1 MFALR
6 ATLRNPRHGGNRLT
20 DRHAG
25 ATRSGGA
32 GQALAGTSV
41 VVTGASTGIGR
52 AIALAVAQAGADV
65 AITYRSEEREARS
78 TAAEIGRLG
87 RQAHVFKLDLAD
99 AASIADLA
107 ADARRALGRL
117 DVWVN
122 NAGADILTGR
132 AANIPDAK
140 KLDLLLSVDLRGT
153 ILASWEATRAMREQS
168 SGGVILNM
176 SWDHVLTGMSGRNPE
191 MFSAVKGGVMAFSK
205 SLARTVA
212 PHIRVNVLA
221 PGWIDTEFGGGLDA
235 VRRRKIARTI
245 PLARWGTPADVA
257 RAAVF
262 LASPD
267 SAYLTGQTLLI
278 GGGAVM

>member
-1 MFALR
+1 M
-6 ATLRNPRHGGNRLT
+6 T

-25 ATRSGGA
+25 ATPSGSA

-52 AIALAVAQAGADV
+52 AIALAVAEAGADV

-87 RQAHVFKLDLAD
+87 RQAHVFRLDLAD
-99 AASIADLA
+99 AASITDLA
-107 ADARRALGRL
+107 ADAQRALGRL

-132 AANIPDAK
+132 AANLPDAK

-153 ILASWEATRAMREQS
+153 ILASWEATRVMREQS

-245 PLARWGTPADVA
+245 PLARWGTPADVG

>member
-1 MFALR
+1 MS
-6 ATLRNPRHGGNRLT
+6 

-25 ATRSGGA
+25 ASRPGGA
-32 GQALAGTSV
+32 GAALAGANV

-52 AIALAVAQAGADV
+52 AIAVAAADAGATL
-65 AITYRSEEREARS
+65 AITYRGEEQEARS
-78 TAAEIGRLG
+78 AADEIERSGRK
-87 RQAHVFKLDLAD
+87 AHVFRLDLGD

-107 ADARRALGRL
+107 QDAHRALGRI
-117 DVWVN
+117 DVWIN
-122 NAGADILTGR
+122 NAGADVLTGR
-132 AANIPDAK
+132 AAGLPDTK
-140 KLDLLLSVDLRGT
+140 KLDMLLSVDLRGT
-153 ILASWEATRAMREQS
+153 ILASWEAVRVMREQPT
-168 SGGVILNM
+168 GGVILNM
-176 SWDHVLTGMSGRNPE
+176 SWDHVLTGMPGRNPE

-212 PHIRVNVLA
+212 PQIRVNVLA

-235 VRRRKIARTI
+235 VRRRKIARSI

-262 LASPD
+262 LASSD
-267 SAYLTGQTLLI
+267 SAYLTGQTLLV